1 MSTYL
6 VSLNLIQRS
15 MTPEIAYLVSFILLQ
30 CYLSTRI
37 RDCMYVTLFFIL
49 GDASF
54 ITRDCD
60 QQELIDFSTT
70 KIEVACNFMS
80 IPKYFNYNLKITF
93 LFLIKKLVL

>member
-1 MSTYL
+1 M
-6 VSLNLIQRS
+6 SLNLIQWS

-37 RDCMYVTLFFIL
+37 RDCMYVTLFPIL

-70 KIEVACNFMS
+70 KIEVACNLMS
-80 IPKYFNYNLKITF
+80 IANYFNYNIKIAI
-93 LFLIKKLVL
+93 LFLIKNLLL

>member
-1 MSTYL
+1 
-6 VSLNLIQRS
+6 

-54 ITRDCD
+54 ITRGCD
-60 QQELIDFSTT
+60 QQELIDFSST
-70 KIEVACNFMS
+70 KIEVACNLMS
-80 IPKYFNYNLKITF
+80 IANYFDYNIKIAI
-93 LFLIKKLVL
+93 LFIIKKLLL